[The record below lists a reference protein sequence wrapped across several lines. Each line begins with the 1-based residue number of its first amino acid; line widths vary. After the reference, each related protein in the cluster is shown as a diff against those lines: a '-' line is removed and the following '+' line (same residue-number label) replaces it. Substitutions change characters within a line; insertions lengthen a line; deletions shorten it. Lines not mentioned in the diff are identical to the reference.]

1 MQMND
6 EEIKEFLK
14 AFDDFMKHAEME
26 EFRFGHRSEY
36 DHYQEESK
44 LAIEMEIEQKAAELE
59 VTVDYY
65 IAEFM

>member
-6 EEIKEFLK
+6 EEIQEFLNS
-14 AFDDFMKHAEME
+14 FDDFMKHAEME

-36 DHYQEESK
+36 ERYQKESK
-44 LAIEMEIEQKAAELE
+44 MIIESELERKAAELE

-65 IAEFM
+65 LAEFV

>member
-6 EEIKEFLK
+6 EEITQFLN
-14 AFDDFMKHAEME
+14 AFEDFMKHVEME
-26 EFRFGHRSEY
+26 EHNFYQRSEY
-36 DHYQEESK
+36 QKYQEESK
-44 LAIEMEIEQKAAELE
+44 MAIELEIEKKAEEME

>member
-6 EEIKEFLK
+6 EEIQEFLN

-44 LAIEMEIEQKAAELE
+44 IVIEMEIEKKAAELE

>member
-1 MQMND
+1 MQMYE
-6 EEIKEFLK
+6 EEIQEFLN

-36 DHYQEESK
+36 DHYREESK
-44 LAIEMEIEQKAAELE
+44 MAIEIEIEQKAAELE
-59 VTVDYY
+59 ITVDYY

>member
-6 EEIKEFLK
+6 EEIREFLN

-26 EFRFGHRSEY
+26 EFKFVQRSEY
-36 DHYQEESK
+36 DRYQKESK
-44 LAIEMEIEQKAAELE
+44 MAIEMEIEQKAAELE